1 MEEWEHL
8 FDSGAEGGVAEM
20 GKDGGWLWGSEWQ
33 MGTNG
38 EQVFECVG
46 AAGVRYRGCCVGAV
60 AAAECGS
67 GGWCGWES

>member
-8 FDSGAEGGVAEM
+8 FDSGAEGGVAE
-20 GKDGGWLWGSEWQ
+20 

-60 AAAECGS
+60 AAVECGS